1 MGGGNDLPQEE
12 DRKLT
17 PMTFR
22 SLCLAAT
29 AIGAVAAAPAFA
41 QTADEDV
48 IIVTAPDYVPLG
60 SEAANKT
67 GMPLIETPQSV
78 SLISRDQI
86 DLLDWNNLS
95 QTVRYVAGVTGE
107 NYGPDMRVERCCCGA
122 AVDGTGAVVREH
134 TVAAM
139 LPDPFV
145 LSAL

>member
-1 MGGGNDLPQEE
+1 
-12 DRKLT
+12 
-17 PMTFR
+17 MTFR

-107 NYGPDMRVERCCCGA
+107 NYGPDMRVDWLTMRGFEP
-122 AVDGTGAVVREH
+122 VQFLDGTRGSIGSMRTGTRVICTAR
-134 TVAAM
+134 
-139 LPDPFV
+139 
-145 LSAL
+145 